1 MVNRIKAWFKKD
13 RNYLSDLKAKLR
25 LTGSVSVP
33 INLISESEIYSE
45 GFVYMLIKKDGYI
58 EIKAI
63 EIIPDNVVPIK
74 VNY

>member
-33 INLISESEIYSE
+33 KNLISESEIYSE
-45 GFVYMLIKKDGYI
+45 GFVYMLELQPKGYI
-58 EIKAI
+58 GITEHKKVT
-63 EIIPDNVVPIK
+63 NVVHFK